1 MSTNQN
7 NQTTKNTIKQTQNN
21 TQTKHLGLYV
31 HIPFCEKKCDYCDF
45 VSFCKPNQDK
55 LKYINSLCAEIVAQ
69 GVKFKDYEVDTIYI
83 GGGTPSCLPNGAISL
98 ILHKIYQNF
107 KVLKTAEIT
116 IECNPNSV
124 DVAKLQEYRR
134 SKINRLSIGLQAYN
148 NKLLKLIGRLH
159 TKADFDTAISRA
171 KLIGFKNISVDVII
185 GLPQQKMHH
194 IKHQLK
200 HLKKLGIKH
209 ISAYGLMVEEGTK
222 LAQNL
227 KQGVYKL
234 PSDLLQEKMYDYTK
248 KYLQKN
254 GYVRYE
260 VSNFALPKYES
271 QHNLKYWTNCEYLGL
286 GLNASSYVNC
296 TRWRN
301 TDNFDEYVKT
311 SDSCQLKQY
320 ELEVVD
326 TDSQM
331 EECIMLSLRTCKGID
346 LTNFFN
352 RFNVNLLQSKSTQI
366 DNLKKDGLVV
376 IKDNCLVCTDRGF
389 KFLNQVILQL
399 I

>member
-1 MSTNQN
+1 MLT
-7 NQTTKNTIKQTQNN
+7 NQTTTDQAQNN
-21 TQTKHLGLYV
+21 VQAKKLGLYV

-55 LKYINSLCAEIVAQ
+55 LKYINSLCAEIASQ
-69 GVKFKDYEVDTIYI
+69 ATKFKDYDVDTIYI

-107 KVLKTAEIT
+107 RVLKTAEIT
-116 IECNPNSV
+116 IECNPNSI
-124 DVAKLQEYRR
+124 DIAKLQEYRR

-159 TKADFDTAISRA
+159 TKADFDNAIRRA
-171 KLIGFKNISVDVII
+171 KLLGFKNISADVII
-185 GLPQQKMHH
+185 GLPKQKMRH

-200 HLKKLGIKH
+200 HLKRLGIKH
-209 ISAYGLMVEEGTK
+209 ISAYGLMVEDGTK
-222 LAQNL
+222 LAQDL

-254 GYVRYE
+254 GYIRYE
-260 VSNFALPKYES
+260 VSNFALHGYES

-286 GLNASSYVNC
+286 GLNASSYVNH

-301 TDNFDEYVKT
+301 TDNFDEYIKT
-311 SDSCQLKQY
+311 SGNGQLKRY
-320 ELEVVD
+320 EMEVVD
-326 TDSQM
+326 TNSQI
-331 EECIMLSLRTCKGID
+331 EECIMLSLRTSKGLD

-352 RFNVNLLQSKSTQI
+352 RFNVNLLQTKSKQI
-366 DNLKKDGLVV
+366 DALSKDGLVA
-376 IKDNCLVCTDRGF
+376 IKDNCLACTDRGF